1 MLSDFETGACVH
13 SKPATSAT
21 YLPSAHAIKAKVDE
35 REEGVPAMKF
45 SEFVLEAAASSIA
58 FLASAGTADANVHPL
73 SISGNGWI
81 AVLLLLGFVA
91 VIYLVIIGALK
102 AEERDARLGRKDE
115 TTKGW
120 FGMHTDDSD
129 DDDGHHHF
137 HGHG

>member
-1 MLSDFETGACVH
+1 M
-13 SKPATSAT
+13 
-21 YLPSAHAIKAKVDE
+21 DE
-35 REEGVPAMKF
+35 REEGVPAVKF
-45 SEFVLEAAASSIA
+45 SEFVLEAVASSIA
-58 FLASAGTADANVHPL
+58 FVASAGTADANVHPL

-81 AVLLLLGFVA
+81 AVLLLLGFVV
-91 VIYLVIIGALK
+91 VIYGVIMGALN

-120 FGMHTDDSD
+120 FGMHNEDSD